1 MVNTVITDSK
11 DQVLM
16 PPTQFETT
24 INNDLRYYK
33 IPGYH
38 STSPEIILSRFS
50 ATQVFA
56 GNQLRLWYGEDLQN
70 KLEGDNGGKVCCTA
84 YAMYS

>member
-1 MVNTVITDSK
+1 
-11 DQVLM
+11 M
-16 PPTQFETT
+16 PPRPVE
-24 INNDLRYYK
+24 IISSVKYYK
-33 IPGYH
+33 IPGYD
-38 STSPEIILSRFS
+38 SVSPEIILSRFS

-56 GNQLRLWYGEDLQN
+56 GKELRVWFGEDLEN